1 MKAFFQK
8 TPEGTLRP
16 ADDAGAEV
24 LQGLKVGAFV
34 AVEVTRPRNIQ
45 HHRLYWALCSHI
57 AQAIGASRENV
68 SDVLKLRTG
77 HFTVV
82 QTKTERIRLP
92 RSISFSKLD
101 QAGFRTFFEE
111 CVKVVCE
118 EFLPGQQPS
127 ALTREIEQM
136 VGIEHVLEGAVKP

>member
-16 ADDAGAEV
+16 ADDAGAEA
-24 LQGLKVGAFV
+24 LQGLKAGAYVYV
-34 AVEVTRPRNIQ
+34 AVTRPRNIQ

-92 RSISFSKLD
+92 RSISFAKLD
-101 QAGFRTFFEE
+101 QAEFRTFFEE

-118 EFLPGQQPS
+118 EFLPGQKPS

-136 VGIEHVLEGAVKP
+136 VGIEQLATER

>member
-16 ADDAGAEV
+16 ADEASAEV

-45 HHRLYWALCSHI
+45 HMRLYWQLCSHI

-92 RSISFSKLD
+92 RSISFAKLD
-101 QAGFRTFFEE
+101 QAEFRTFFEE
-111 CVKVVCE
+111 CVRVVCE
-118 EFLPGQQPS
+118 EFLPTQKPS
-127 ALTREIEQM
+127 ELLREIEQM
-136 VGIEHVLEGAVKP
+136 VGLHNIMTER

>member
-34 AVEVTRPRNIQ
+34 AVEVTRPRNIS

-92 RSISFSKLD
+92 RSISFAKLD

-111 CVKVVCE
+111 CVRVVCE
-118 EFLPGQQPS
+118 ELLPHMTPS
-127 ALTREIEQM
+127 ALRAEIEGM
-136 VGIEHVLEGAVKP
+136 VGHDR

>member
-8 TPEGTLRP
+8 TPENTLRP

-45 HHRLYWALCSHI
+45 HHRLYWALVSHI
-57 AQAIGASRENV
+57 ADAIDADREAV

-77 HFTVV
+77 HCTIV
-82 QTKTERIRLP
+82 QTKKERISLP
-92 RSISFSKLD
+92 RSISFSKMD
-101 QAGFRTFFEE
+101 QAEFRVFFER
-111 CVKVVCE
+111 CVRVVCE
-118 EFLPGQQPS
+118 EFLPGQKPS

-136 VGIEHVLEGAVKP
+136 VGIEQLATER